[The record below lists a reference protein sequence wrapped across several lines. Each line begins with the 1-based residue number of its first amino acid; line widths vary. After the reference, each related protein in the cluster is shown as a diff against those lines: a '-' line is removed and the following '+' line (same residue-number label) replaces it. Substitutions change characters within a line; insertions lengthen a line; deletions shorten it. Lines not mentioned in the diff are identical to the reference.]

1 MAATATA
8 EDFDQIFTPLPS
20 LDWATLLIGGDLKKL
35 EKGVELFE
43 SQAIEWRATSLAK
56 MQSLKHG
63 LKEQT
68 DVATTT
74 PSVSEILELAI
85 KAVEETIATFSGP
98 MHSSPEMAQKIDQ
111 LSKLSNGA
119 GKFVRKLMRRIEKI
133 RVAQHASLVD
143 MYYGLLAFRSELEGK
158 DEEAG
163 ESFNDPAALGAFL
176 RRQIA

>member
-8 EDFDQIFTPLPS
+8 KDFDQIFTPPPS

-74 PSVSEILELAI
+74 PSVSEILEPAI

-98 MHSSPEMAQKIDQ
+98 MHRAVNDQPSCSPLD
-111 LSKLSNGA
+111 GA
-119 GKFVRKLMRRIEKI
+119 IGRADARSVRTN
-133 RVAQHASLVD
+133 
-143 MYYGLLAFRSELEGK
+143 FP
-158 DEEAG
+158 DETG
-163 ESFNDPAALGAFL
+163 RQL
-176 RRQIA
+176 RRPY